1 MMSATGGEYEDDP
14 MGMSNSATTI
24 DPHVVQSR
32 ILQSASLSKE
42 QRDSETAVDGHGAE
56 MELDEDDGIATGPN
70 AVIQP
75 EFKRLSA
82 AAARGGRTEYRRVRC
97 PSHRYTPLRDSWE
110 QILTPLVEY
119 LRLQVR
125 FNTRTRCVEMKTSHH
140 TEDSGALQKGADFV
154 AAFMLGFDVQ
164 DAVALLRLD
173 DLYVESFQV
182 TDVKLLRGDHL
193 SRAVGRIA
201 GQDGKTRFA
210 IENATRTR
218 IVIADTR
225 IHMLGSY
232 ANIRVARNAICDLI
246 LGAPPGKVYNN
257 MRNVAKR
264 MNERY

>member
-1 MMSATGGEYEDDP
+1 MDLGLT
-14 MGMSNSATTI
+14 NTATTI
-24 DPHVVQSR
+24 DPNVVQSR

-42 QRDSETAVDGHGAE
+42 QQQDA
-56 MELDEDDGIATGPN
+56 MMEDDNDDLSDVAAGPN
-70 AVIQP
+70 AVVQP

-82 AAARGGRTEYRRVRC
+82 AAARGGRSEYRRVRC
-97 PSHRYTPLRDSWE
+97 PAHRYTPLRDNWE
-110 QILTPLVEY
+110 QILMPLVEY
-119 LRLQVR
+119 LKLQVR
-125 FNTRTRCVEMKTSHH
+125 FNTRTRCVEMKTSPH

-173 DLYVESFQV
+173 DLYIESFQV

-218 IVIADTR
+218 IVVADTR